1 MTKKTSGFV
10 AKHHLT
16 RAYMKFLEYLE
27 SNTHSSFPLVIFFQE
42 CILCITNMGDND
54 PCINS
59 P

>member
-27 SNTHSSFPLVIFFQE
+27 SNTHSSFPLVIFFKNASCVLQTWE
-42 CILCITNMGDND
+42 IMILA
-54 PCINS
+54 
-59 P
+59 